1 MGLRGADARH
11 LVGGNGHAYARAA
24 QENAALMAALDD
36 GLRHRDADVGVEHR
50 LAVVRAEV
58 GHFVALGQQMLLHG
72 VLEVAG
78 GFVAA
83 DGQLHG
89 IPFITKDHHMII

>member
-1 MGLRGADARH
+1 
-11 LVGGNGHAYARAA
+11 
-24 QENAALMAALDD
+24 
-36 GLRHRDADVGVEHR
+36 
-50 LAVVRAEV
+50 
-58 GHFVALGQQMLLHG
+58 VALGQQMLLHG